1 MLPVLLVNDNIGEN
15 KRGGRMKTAIILQS
29 VSLLFILSCG
39 NDSSNLHFTSVL
51 EGTAIQVPALTGGQ
65 ISKLLVDTGYQVEVG
80 DTIAVVDTT
89 ELSLKQRQLSAS
101 MQELASQMEL
111 ARIALKQA
119 KTDLDYVKERHDR
132 TLILYQKNTATKQT
146 LDDASNQMQ
155 RAETQHKTAQQ
166 NMRTLSTKREQISAE
181 SKLIRKKINDAVI
194 LAPISG
200 VISTKYFEPSEAV
213 PSMSPVVEMI
223 DLDVMDVKIYISEKM
238 LSQVKYG
245 QGAEIKVDGSDKDF
259 KGKIS
264 WISPKAEFTPKSV
277 LTPETRT
284 SLVYAV
290 NVKVVNQDGIL
301 KHGMPV
307 EVVLGE

>member
-1 MLPVLLVNDNIGEN
+1 MKIATLLLPIFL
-15 KRGGRMKTAIILQS
+15 M
-29 VSLLFILSCG
+29 FFLSCG
-39 NDSSNLHFTSVL
+39 NDSNNLHFTSVL

-65 ISKLLVDTGYQVEVG
+65 ISKLLVDTGYHVDAG
-80 DTIAVVDTT
+80 DTIAFIDTT
-89 ELSLKQRQLSAS
+89 ELSLKQGQLHAS
-101 MQELASQMEL
+101 MQELESQMEL
-111 ARIALKQA
+111 AKIGLNQA
-119 KTDLDYVKERHDR
+119 NTDLDYVKERYDR
-132 TLILYQKNTATKQT
+132 TLILYQKNTATRQT
-146 LDDASNQMQ
+146 LDDVSNQLQ
-155 RAETQHKTAQQ
+155 RAKTQHKTAQQ
-166 NMRTLSTKREQISAE
+166 NMQTLATKREQISAE
-181 SKLIRKKINDAVI
+181 SKLIQKKISDAVI

-213 PSMSPVVEMI
+213 PSLSPIVEMI
-223 DLDVMDVKIYISEKM
+223 DLNVLDVKIYISEKM
-238 LSQVKYG
+238 LSQLKYG
-245 QGAEIKVDGSDKDF
+245 QEAEIRVDGSDNDF

-290 NVKVVNQDGIL
+290 NVKVVNQDRIL

>member
-1 MLPVLLVNDNIGEN
+1 
-15 KRGGRMKTAIILQS
+15 MKTAAI
-29 VSLLFILSCG
+29 SLPIFLTVFLSCG
-39 NDSSNLHFTSVL
+39 NNSNNLHFTSVL

-65 ISKLLVDTGYQVEVG
+65 ISRLLVDTGYQVEVG
-80 DTIAVVDTT
+80 DTIAVIDTV
-89 ELSLKQRQLSAS
+89 ELSLNESQLHAA
-101 MQELASQMEL
+101 MQELESQIEL
-111 ARIALKQA
+111 AKIALQQA
-119 KTDLDYVKERHDR
+119 KTDLDYVEERYDR
-132 TLILYQKNTATKQT
+132 TLILYQNNTATKQT
-146 LDDASNQMQ
+146 LDDVSNQLQ

-166 NMRTLSTKREQISAE
+166 NLQTLAAKKEQISAE
-181 SKLIRKKINDAVI
+181 IKLIRKKINDAVI

-213 PSMSPVVEMI
+213 PTLTPIVEVI
-223 DLDVMDVKIYISEKM
+223 DLNVLDVKIYISEKM

-245 QGAEIKVDGSDKDF
+245 QEAEIRVDGSDKKF
-259 KGKIS
+259 TGKIS
-264 WISPKAEFTPKSV
+264 WISPQAEFTPKSV

-290 NVKVVNQDGIL
+290 DIKVVNQDGIL

>member
-1 MLPVLLVNDNIGEN
+1 MKIAAILLPIFLMV
-15 KRGGRMKTAIILQS
+15 
-29 VSLLFILSCG
+29 FLSCG
-39 NDSSNLHFTSVL
+39 NDSNNLHFTSVL

-65 ISKLLVDTGYQVEVG
+65 IAKLLVDTGYQVDAG
-80 DTIAVVDTT
+80 DTVAVIDTT
-89 ELSLKQRQLSAS
+89 ELSLKQRQLDAS
-101 MQELASQMEL
+101 MQELASQTEL
-111 ARIALKQA
+111 AKIALNQA
-119 KTDLDYVKERHDR
+119 KTDLDYVKERYDR

-146 LDDASNQMQ
+146 LDDVSNQLQ
-155 RAETQHKTAQQ
+155 RAETQHKSAQQ
-166 NMRTLSTKREQISAE
+166 NLQTLKTKKEQISAE
-181 SKLIRKKINDAVI
+181 LKLVRKKINDAVI

-200 VISTKYFEPSEAV
+200 VISTKYFEPAEAV
-213 PSMSPVVEMI
+213 PGMSPIVEMI
-223 DLDVMDVKIYISEKM
+223 DLNVLDVKIYISEKM

-245 QGAEIKVDGSDKDF
+245 QEAEVRVDGSDKSF

-307 EVVLGE
+307 EVVLAE

>member
-1 MLPVLLVNDNIGEN
+1 MKIATILLPISLILV
-15 KRGGRMKTAIILQS
+15 
-29 VSLLFILSCG
+29 LSCG
-39 NDSSNLHFTSVL
+39 SDSNNLHFTSVL

-65 ISKLLVDTGYQVEVG
+65 IAKLLVDTGYQVDAG
-80 DTIAVVDTT
+80 DTIAVIDTT
-89 ELSLKQRQLSAS
+89 ELSLKQRQLDAS
-101 MQELASQMEL
+101 MQELASQTEL
-111 ARIALKQA
+111 AKIVLNQA
-119 KTDLDYVKERHDR
+119 KTDLDYVKERYDR

-146 LDDASNQMQ
+146 LDDVSNQLQ
-155 RAETQHKTAQQ
+155 RADTQHKSAQQ
-166 NMRTLSTKREQISAE
+166 NLQTLKTKKEQISAE
-181 SKLIRKKINDAVI
+181 LKLVRKKINDAVI

-200 VISTKYFEPSEAV
+200 VISTKYFEPAEAV
-213 PSMSPVVEMI
+213 PGMSPIVEMI
-223 DLDVMDVKIYISEKM
+223 DLNVLDVKIYISEKM

-245 QGAEIKVDGSDKDF
+245 QEAEVRVDGSDQNF

-307 EVVLGE
+307 EVVLTE

>member
-1 MLPVLLVNDNIGEN
+1 MKIATILLPISLMLV
-15 KRGGRMKTAIILQS
+15 
-29 VSLLFILSCG
+29 LSCG
-39 NDSSNLHFTSVL
+39 SDSNTLHFTSVL

-65 ISKLLVDTGYQVEVG
+65 ISKLLVDTGYQVDAG
-80 DTIAVVDTT
+80 DTIAVIDTT
-89 ELSLKQRQLSAS
+89 ELSLKQRQLDAS
-101 MQELASQMEL
+101 MQELASQTEL
-111 ARIALKQA
+111 AKIALNQA
-119 KTDLDYVKERHDR
+119 KTDLDYVKERYDR

-146 LDDASNQMQ
+146 LDDVSNQLQ
-155 RAETQHKTAQQ
+155 RAETQNKSAQQ
-166 NMRTLSTKREQISAE
+166 NLQTLKTKKEQISAE
-181 SKLIRKKINDAVI
+181 LKLVRKKINDAVI
-194 LAPISG
+194 LAPING
-200 VISTKYFEPSEAV
+200 VISTKYFEPAEAV
-213 PSMSPVVEMI
+213 PGMSPIVEMI
-223 DLDVMDVKIYISEKM
+223 DLNVLDVKIYISEKM

-245 QGAEIKVDGSDKDF
+245 QEAEVRVDGSDQSF

-307 EVVLGE
+307 EVVLAE

>member
-1 MLPVLLVNDNIGEN
+1 MKIATLLLPIFL
-15 KRGGRMKTAIILQS
+15 M
-29 VSLLFILSCG
+29 FFMSCG
-39 NDSSNLHFTSVL
+39 NDSNNLHFTSVL

-65 ISKLLVDTGYQVEVG
+65 ISKLLVDTGYQVDAG
-80 DTIAVVDTT
+80 DTIAVIDTT
-89 ELSLKQRQLSAS
+89 ELSLKQGQLDAS
-101 MQELASQMEL
+101 MQELESQMEL
-111 ARIALKQA
+111 AKIGLNQA
-119 KTDLDYVKERHDR
+119 NTDLDYVKERYDR
-132 TLILYQKNTATKQT
+132 TLILYQKNTATRQT
-146 LDDASNQMQ
+146 LDDVSNQLQ
-155 RAETQHKTAQQ
+155 RAKTQHKTAQQ
-166 NMRTLSTKREQISAE
+166 NMQTLATKREQISAE
-181 SKLIRKKINDAVI
+181 SKLIRKKISDAVI

-213 PSMSPVVEMI
+213 PRLSPIVEMI
-223 DLDVMDVKIYISEKM
+223 DLNVLDVKIYISEKM
-238 LSQVKYG
+238 LSQLKYG
-245 QGAEIKVDGSDKDF
+245 QEAEIRVDGSDNDF

-264 WISPKAEFTPKSV
+264 WISPNAEFTPKSV